1 MCKFS
6 QQAKINE
13 IHLYLLAVLLWDL
26 GAALLGHLAANL
38 AGNLLAA
45 LLGNAHALRL
55 RNLFALLVG
64 HVHRLVHTGL
74 DRHLL
79 AILRRGSVAWIRL
92 VAGQAL
98 LVVVRRA
105 LLLQLAPVRRGAN
118 LLEKVK
124 VECAC
129 FVIFCVLLSIFLSVF
144 WERHRRNRDRQTCS
158 YFVSHCCSWVVWHS
172 SWYVVSHCWS

>member
-6 QQAKINE
+6 QQAKPNE
-13 IHLYLLAVLLWDL
+13 IPLYLLAVLLWHL

-45 LLGNAHALRL
+45 LLGNVHALCL

-64 HVHRLVHTGL
+64 HVHWVVHTGL
-74 DRHLL
+74 DWHLL

-92 VAGQAL
+92 VAWQAL

-105 LLLQLAPVRRGAN
+105 LLLQLAPVRRGAD
-118 LLEKVK
+118 LLVLRLALLLLRMDSQQDCPKVLVNK
-124 VECAC
+124 CEL
-129 FVIFCVLLSIFLSVF
+129 F
-144 WERHRRNRDRQTCS
+144 QTS
-158 YFVSHCCSWVVWHS
+158 FFRMRGVV
-172 SWYVVSHCWS
+172 